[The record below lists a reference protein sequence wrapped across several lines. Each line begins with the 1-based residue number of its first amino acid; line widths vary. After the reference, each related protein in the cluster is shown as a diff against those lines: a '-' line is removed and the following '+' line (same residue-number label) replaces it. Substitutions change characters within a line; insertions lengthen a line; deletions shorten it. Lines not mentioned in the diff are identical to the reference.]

1 MKQKRIIFTEGGKG
15 GVGKTTVLTAIVNTL
30 DESGVKIKLLD
41 FDNENSQHG
50 SLLHYF
56 SDRCDKININD
67 RDGLDAFMDA
77 AMSDEYDVVI
87 ADMGARSGDQ
97 TFKWFDDVY
106 EDVKEFAKFTAVGV
120 IIDDTPSVTSVVEW
134 GIKLRDRVDYLVVLN
149 EANVEDAGFDQWENS
164 IAANKFKAAAKPTV
178 VRFESINPD
187 LQAHLLQSGG
197 TLQDAVD
204 KKINAP
210 KGKDTRFSIRANSV
224 LRSFKKEL
232 SKAKAILS

>member
-15 GVGKTTVLTAIVNTL
+15 GVGKTTVLSALINWL
-30 DESGVKIKLLD
+30 DEKGVKTKLLD

-56 SDRCDKININD
+56 NGRCEKININD

-120 IIDDTPSVTSVVEW
+120 VIDDTPSVTSVVEW
-134 GIKLRDRVDYLVVLN
+134 GIKLRDRVDYLIVLN
-149 EANVEDAGFDQWENS
+149 EANVEDADFDQWVGS
-164 IAANKFKAAAKPTV
+164 IAADKFKAAAKPHV
-178 VRFESINPD
+178 VKFDSINPD
-187 LQAHLLQSGG
+187 LQAHLLQTGC
-197 TLQDAVD
+197 TLQDAVE
-204 KKINAP
+204 KKVKAP
-210 KGKDTRFSIRANSV
+210 RGKDTRFSIRANSV
-224 LRSFKKEL
+224 LRNFKKEL
-232 SKAKAILS
+232 DKAKAILS